1 DARLLTLIDDAVQ
14 RILAVKHQLGLFDEP
29 YVAQNKTSVAVCD
42 AHLIL
47 ARKAVHQST
56 VLLKNEDSLLPLSG
70 DKQKIALIGPLADDA
85 QNQLGCWA
93 FDGLADRAVTLR
105 SALESRL
112 GQERVTYAPGVMD
125 CRSNDTSGFDAAVQA
140 SRDADVAVV

>member
-1 DARLLTLIDDAVQ
+1 
-14 RILAVKHQLGLFDEP
+14 
-29 YVAQNKTSVAVCD
+29 
-42 AHLIL
+42 
-47 ARKAVHQST
+47 
-56 VLLKNEDSLLPLSG
+56 LKNEDSLLPLSG

-140 SRDADVAVV
+140 SRDADVAVVVLGEDAAISGESKCRADRKSTRLNSSHVKISYA